1 MVSDASMGAT
11 SPDAIAYLV
20 SGSPINPISES
31 AQQATT
37 IQTAF
42 SLRPMYNYVWANA
55 AAKTAQTGMRVG
67 DKGFQSDAG
76 QPFEYLGTTFGWC
89 PALITHPASNGGR
102 MLQGQELI
110 SPTGSGSAYTGT
122 VTITF
127 PLGFFNATPQV
138 TTGVYSA
145 SPLNVQASYTACTA
159 AGFKLCLGRTDGAY
173 ATTVSWSASQ
183 GAF

>member
-1 MVSDASMGAT
+1 MVSAASMGAT
-11 SPDAIAYLV
+11 TPDSIAYLI

-55 AAKTAQTGMRVG
+55 AAKTSQSGMRVG
-67 DKGFQSDAG
+67 DKGFQQDAG
-76 QPFEYLGTTFGWC
+76 QPFEYLGSTFGWC
-89 PALITHPASNGGR
+89 PTIITHPASNGGR
-102 MLQGQELI
+102 QLQGQQLI
-110 SPTGSGSAYTGT
+110 TPTGTSPNFVGHVA
-122 VTITF
+122 ITF

-145 SPLNVQASYTACTA
+145 SPLNVSSSYSACTA
-159 AGFKLCLGRTDGAY
+159 AGFTLYLGRADNASP
-173 ATTVSWSASQ
+173 TTVSWTASQ